1 MMRKW
6 FKYIIRNRFIQVV
19 GGIFL
24 VMMTGGLILRL
35 LEPGEIAE
43 GGNPFWWAIVT
54 MTTVGYGD
62 YYPATPTGRLF
73 AIVVMFAGISLTALL
88 TATISSIFVARK
100 IREDKGLEKLNLSDH
115 IILCGW
121 NKTGEQIVDAIQN
134 LSDSQQHELVL
145 INDLGEDDINR
156 LKNRYTK
163 IDLYFVA
170 GDFSSEPILERAN
183 LQAAT
188 TVMIIPNQTKD
199 DVGGSPDEK
208 TIFATLTIKAMSPNI
223 RVVAYLNNRE
233 NLTHIKRAN
242 ADEVVLSDDFGAF
255 MVAAHVMDP
264 GIPQAVNTLL
274 DSKAST
280 HFRRVDIPQ
289 NFINKSF
296 DELFNYFREKKGWI
310 LVGVYSEEENLG
322 IGEILSAD
330 SSALDAFIERKLKEG
345 GISLQDESRV
355 SVVINP
361 SRDYLINPNERAIII
376 P

>member
-24 VMMTGGLILRL
+24 VMMAGGLILRL

-62 YYPATPTGRLF
+62 YYPATATGRLF

-121 NKTGEQIVDAIQN
+121 NKTGEQIVDAVQN
-134 LSDSQQHELVL
+134 LSDNQHHELVL
-145 INDLGEDDINR
+145 INDLGEDEINR

-170 GDFSSEPILERAN
+170 GDFSSEP
-183 LQAAT
+183 T
-188 TVMIIPNQTKD
+188 WSVPII
-199 DVGGSPDEK
+199 
-208 TIFATLTIKAMSPNI
+208 
-223 RVVAYLNNRE
+223 R
-233 NLTHIKRAN
+233 KRQR
-242 ADEVVLSDDFGAF
+242 L
-255 MVAAHVMDP
+255 
-264 GIPQAVNTLL
+264 
-274 DSKAST
+274 
-280 HFRRVDIPQ
+280 
-289 NFINKSF
+289 
-296 DELFNYFREKKGWI
+296 
-310 LVGVYSEEENLG
+310 
-322 IGEILSAD
+322 
-330 SSALDAFIERKLKEG
+330 
-345 GISLQDESRV
+345 
-355 SVVINP
+355 
-361 SRDYLINPNERAIII
+361 
-376 P
+376 